1 MMASVDELIREV
13 SSLKMSSEQLST
25 MFSSAGQNLQ
35 ESTNVIAELVR
46 GSRTGQDAVVSLGI
60 ASKSLLDA
68 AASVTTLGRTCDD
81 CVAQLSK

>member
-1 MMASVDELIREV
+1 MISIDELIREV

-25 MFSSAGQNLQ
+25 MFSGAGQNLQ
-35 ESTNVIAELVR
+35 GSTNTIAALVK
-46 GSRTGQDAVVSLGI
+46 GSRTGQDAVASLSV

-68 AASVTTLGRTCDD
+68 AASITTLGRTCDE